1 MDDGEKSEPFQMEC
15 ICDQGWA
22 GFACEDDMLNSMSA
36 CSALD
41 ASCNKIVP
49 PSEEPCLGRA
59 DDYSMENPC
68 ADPRRV
74 RIPYAPID
82 PPELPGGAETM
93 VRSIHALSD
102 CEKTFLFGGE
112 HTVRTLQSLSALT
125 HTHLL
130 PIFFPHPS
138 APCGQKPVSS
148 LDLFVRLSHSQ
159 VPFMSAASDSEAIK
173 AGAIASIPTANG
185 GESET
190 VWQGTTS

>member
-1 MDDGEKSEPFQMEC
+1 MVSSSNSGAGSSKKETRDLVRRMDDGEKSEPFQMEC
-15 ICDQGWA
+15 MCDQGWA

-93 VRSIHALSD
+93 VRSMHALSD
-102 CEKTFLFGGE
+102 LRIRVYSAERNTA
-112 HTVRTLQSLSALT
+112 RTLQFQ
-125 HTHLL
+125 H
-130 PIFFPHPS
+130 
-138 APCGQKPVSS
+138 
-148 LDLFVRLSHSQ
+148 
-159 VPFMSAASDSEAIK
+159 
-173 AGAIASIPTANG
+173 
-185 GESET
+185 
-190 VWQGTTS
+190 